1 MTSLRYLWQSRI
13 SVIFSCQR
21 SRIISTKTGCY
32 LPRPENVYSLVFLF
46 TKVETEWQ
54 KCKQKS
60 IEIKAF
66 LLFYHTKEMKK
77 CYFTGATMT
86 IQSLA
91 KSIKIYLE
99 RKYSR
104 LFDWGHHLSREGN
117 NLPRYMRKAERI
129 NEQTLKKKTCC
140 FKEQLLCFYHWSFK
154 YFLQYVGSNVY

>member
-21 SRIISTKTGCY
+21 SRIISTKPGCY

-54 KCKQKS
+54 KCKQKL

-77 CYFTGATMT
+77 MLFHRSYDDNTKS
-86 IQSLA
+86 SLP
-91 KSIKIYLE
+91 LE

-140 FKEQLLCFYHWSFK
+140 FKEQLLCFYRWSFK

>member
-21 SRIISTKTGCY
+21 SRIMISTKTGCY

-54 KCKQKS
+54 KCKQKL

-86 IQSLA
+86 IQNLASLWKENIHGYLIGDIICPGKGTICHDIWEKLRGLTNRLSKKRLVA
-91 KSIKIYLE
+91 SKSSYCVFIT
-99 RKYSR
+99 
-104 LFDWGHHLSREGN
+104 DLSN
-117 NLPRYMRKAERI
+117 TI
-129 NEQTLKKKTCC
+129 CST
-140 FKEQLLCFYHWSFK
+140 
-154 YFLQYVGSNVY
+154 